1 MADIIV
7 KSTESNAEL
16 QKRVN
21 ATLGGDAPITE
32 RQGGERV
39 VRLSKDQAD
48 RLNRMKLA
56 DRNEA
61 LGGNVRQILT
71 D

>member
-1 MADIIV
+1 MADIVV
-7 KSTESNAEL
+7 KSTESNEEL

-21 ATLGGDAPITE
+21 KTLGGNAPITE

-39 VRLSKDQAD
+39 VSLSKDQID